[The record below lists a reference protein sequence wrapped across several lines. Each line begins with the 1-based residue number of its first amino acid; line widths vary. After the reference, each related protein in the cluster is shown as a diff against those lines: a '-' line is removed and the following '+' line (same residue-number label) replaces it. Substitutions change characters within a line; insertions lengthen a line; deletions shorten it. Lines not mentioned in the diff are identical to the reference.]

1 MSSGAAIVAR
11 FECPASGSA
20 RRGSRERSHTR
31 TLHGGP
37 GRSGRLTMIGATRS
51 IALPTK
57 TRVAQGAG
65 SWVRRL
71 LHLEPQV
78 TRSPTDREA
87 LTLNVGLA
95 AVVTATAS
103 PRPSGPTTAAVTTGA
118 RGSGDL
124 LLCHGRHRDLARYRR

>member
-20 RRGSRERSHTR
+20 RRGSRGRSHTR

-65 SWVRRL
+65 SWVGRL

-78 TRSPTDREA
+78 TREPNRSGGVDDERGPGRCGAGHRVADAHRASKRVEP
-87 LTLNVGLA
+87 N
-95 AVVTATAS
+95 TAE
-103 PRPSGPTTAAVTTGA
+103 
-118 RGSGDL
+118 
-124 LLCHGRHRDLARYRR
+124 